1 MPTEMFKGQNSEM
14 VDAKQMQQRLN
25 DGWTFTPSNTAKG
38 RKDKIKASAVVNNKP
53 DLDGPKDLTTQE
65 K

>member
-1 MPTEMFKGQNSEM
+1 MPVEMYKGQDSEM
-14 VDAKQMQQRLN
+14 VEAKQMPQRLN

-38 RKDKIKASAVVNNKP
+38 RRDRIKADAVTTNKQ
-53 DLDGPKDLTTQE
+53 DLDGPKDLTTKE

>member
-14 VDAKQMQQRLN
+14 VEAKQMQQRLN

-38 RKDKIKASAVVNNKP
+38 CKDKIKASAAVNNKP

>member
-1 MPTEMFKGQNSEM
+1 MPVEMYKGQNSEM
-14 VDAKQMQQRLN
+14 VEAKQMQQRLD

-38 RKDKIKASAVVNNKP
+38 RRDKIKADAVTINKQ
-53 DLDGPKDLTTQE
+53 DLNGPKDLTNKE